1 MNTMNI
7 MTTLKQYTY
16 MDPKSKEWS
25 NETYNKISPLVCAKA
40 IFKKILQLFK
50 GQYTELKL
58 IIKDIETDKVFYYRC
73 LAYYNP
79 VFKQVSKNK
88 DKYIEIKYE
97 TAITKI
103 PEKHFKIMEM
113 IEEYKEQQ
121 KKGNGFY

>member
-1 MNTMNI
+1 MATK
-7 MTTLKQYTY
+7 LKQYTY

-25 NETYNKISPLVCAKA
+25 NEIYNKISPLVCAKA

-58 IIKDIETDKVFYYRC
+58 IIKDIESDKVFYYRC

-79 VFKQVSKNK
+79 ILKEVSK

-97 TAITKI
+97 TAISKI

-113 IEEYKEQQ
+113 VEEYKAQQ
-121 KKGNGFY
+121 TKAKGFY